1 MSPRPAPRKSSL
13 TGTSPLTPPPPAQDT
28 AAMAARVDQSSDAPQ
43 ATQDAPTTPPAV
55 ATTKATRTAA
65 EDITS
70 AQGVPLE
77 TVAAYLTRAE
87 FQDAKAAYLADWR
100 AGGEADTHGRWIADA
115 LDAHAARTPA
125 QRATL
130 ARPVVRGAGGM
141 SPRSWQIPA
150 DVVARMMQ
158 AIVADQDADRWPSRS
173 SWAADAIAAATEAA
187 RTRDGGTLPTPP
199 PRLPNRLQRA

>member
-1 MSPRPAPRKSSL
+1 MTPRPAPRKSSL
-13 TGTSPLTPPPPAQDT
+13 TGTSPLTPPKPTEPP
-28 AAMAARVDQSSDAPQ
+28 V
-43 ATQDAPTTPPAV
+43 QDAPTPPPATAT
-55 ATTKATRTAA
+55 ATTKGARKAV
-65 EDITS
+65 EDATS
-70 AQGVPLE
+70 AQSVPLE

-100 AGGEADTHGRWIADA
+100 AGGAADTHGRWIADA

-130 ARPVVRGAGGM
+130 ARPIVRGAGGM

-150 DVVARMMQ
+150 DVVARMMR

-173 SWAADAIAAATEAA
+173 SWAGDAIAAATEAA

-199 PRLPNRLQRA
+199 TRLPNRLQRA